1 MKKRW
6 VQSPVEYLAF
16 KRNPEW
22 SKRAEVKKVC
32 KTQDKHR

>member
-22 SKRAEVKKVC
+22 SKSNKAKKVC
-32 KTQDKHR
+32 KTQDKRR

>member
-6 VQSPVEYLAF
+6 VQSPVEWLAF

-22 SKRAEVKKVC
+22 SRSKKAKNFNKTKDKR
-32 KTQDKHR
+32 R